1 MALSWWHYAIVSVRL
16 ATSTALEYSLPQPPP
31 QALEWNALK
40 ETVMADHRSRSVVR
54 STAFAGIAVI
64 AAFAMY
70 SIATLAQDKP
80 PSKAEQAIKYRQ
92 SVYKVILWNFGPMA
106 GMVQGKIPYDAT
118 DFAKRAERVAT
129 MAPMLLEGYPQGSN
143 TDAPTRA
150 KPEVWQNFD
159 EFTKLMHNMEDKA
172 AALAS
177 VAKEG
182 NLDKSRAAVGELG
195 DACKACHD
203 KFRAEKPI

>member
-1 MALSWWHYAIVSVRL
+1 MA
-16 ATSTALEYSLPQPPP
+16 E
-31 QALEWNALK
+31 
-40 ETVMADHRSRSVVR
+40 HRSPSIVR
-54 STAFAGIAVI
+54 STILVGVAAIAGL
-64 AAFAMY
+64 AMY
-70 SIATLAQDKP
+70 SIASLAEDKQ

-106 GMVQGKIPYDAT
+106 GMAYGKIPYDAT
-118 DFAKRAERVAT
+118 DFARRAERVAT
-129 MAPMLLEGYPQGSN
+129 MAPMLLEGYPPGSN

-159 EFTKLMHNMEDKA
+159 EFTRLMHNMEDKA
-172 AALAS
+172 AAVAE

-182 NLDKSRAAVGELG
+182 NLDKSRAAVSELG

-203 KFRAEKPI
+203 KFRAEKPL

>member
-1 MALSWWHYAIVSVRL
+1 MADFRSSFAVRTTVL
-16 ATSTALEYSLPQPPP
+16 CGTALI
-31 QALEWNALK
+31 ALL
-40 ETVMADHRSRSVVR
+40 T
-54 STAFAGIAVI
+54 
-64 AAFAMY
+64 MY

-92 SVYKVILWNFGPMA
+92 SVYKVILWNFGPMH
-106 GMVQGKIPYDAT
+106 GMAEGKIPYDAT

-129 MAPMLLEGYPQGSN
+129 MAPMLLEGYPPGSN

-150 KPEVWQNFD
+150 KPEIWQNFD
-159 EFTKLMHNMEDKA
+159 EFSKLMHNMEDKA

-182 NLDKSRAAVGELG
+182 SLDKSRAAANELG

-203 KFRAEKPI
+203 KFRAEKPS